1 MVKLTV
7 SNVQENTQTPTGQ
20 EESEEEEVDET
31 RVEVK
36 NVKLVMPQTNV
47 LKAKTVWTQKNNSNN
62 IENSIME
69 LKM

>member
-7 SNVQENTQTPTGQ
+7 SNVQENTQIPTGQ

-47 LKAKTVWTQKNNSNN
+47 LKAKTV
-62 IENSIME
+62 
-69 LKM
+69 

>member
-1 MVKLTV
+1 M
-7 SNVQENTQTPTGQ
+7 Q